1 MQKLPERKSTGL
13 LSKSFCRFEAVCK
26 PPCEAIAHIFCW
38 KTWLIV
44 EVFFF
49 GRNLRLTG
57 GEGRVP
63 SVWAFS
69 RRRPLSR
76 LPPPGQGSY
85 RQTSQMDYDGH
96 GPSHLKFTHC
106 KSKSDRRPSASD
118 M

>member
-69 RRRPLSR
+69 RRRHCHVC
-76 LPPPGQGSY
+76 LPQVREVIGRHPKWTMTAMG
-85 RQTSQMDYDGH
+85 
-96 GPSHLKFTHC
+96 
-106 KSKSDRRPSASD
+106 RPI
-118 M
+118 